1 MKIVLFV
8 EGHTEKKALPEFL
21 KLWLD
26 SRLSA
31 RIGIAAVDGRHAPAR
46 GR

>member
-8 EGHTEKKALPEFL
+8 EGYTEKKALPEFL

-26 SRLSA
+26 SKLST
-31 RIGIAAVDGRHAPAR
+31 RIGREEAHEHRRSSH
-46 GR
+46 